1 MASFHPLSAKNAK
14 VRITTPS
21 STSFVFT
28 AKRWTV
34 TPRVDPLDITNFE
47 GEGFA
52 DWLGGIKECEFT
64 IEADYDTA
72 NDPFF
77 DPPDIVAGA
86 IIGPV
91 LLYTDDIPSDH
102 WNFAKA
108 LVVETPMTAAVRELI
123 TITLTCK
130 AKGTFT
136 EPGVTI
142 AEESD
147 ENS

>member
-1 MASFHPLSAKNAK
+1 MAAFTPLSAKNAK
-14 VRITTPS
+14 VRITVNST
-21 STSFVFT
+21 TSFVFT

-34 TPRVDPLDITNFE
+34 SPRVDPLDITNFE

-64 IEADYDTA
+64 IEADYDSL
-72 NDPFF
+72 NDPFQ
-77 DPPDIVAGA
+77 DPPDLVAGS

-102 WNFAKA
+102 WNFPNV

-123 TITLTCK
+123 GITITCK
-130 AKGTFT
+130 AKGAFM
-136 EPGVTI
+136 EPGLTVEVE
-142 AEESD
+142 ADDD
-147 ENS
+147 E